1 MVIDLDKSLENE
13 DSQMENS
20 LIDKAEEKLM
30 IDTSEILLNQN

>member
-1 MVIDLDKSLENE
+1 MVIDLDKNLENE

>member
-1 MVIDLDKSLENE
+1 MVIDLDKNLENE

-30 IDTSEILLNQN
+30 IENSEILLNQN